1 MRAEF
6 IKCFV
11 ACVKGSTSDEM
22 SSKDALYAIDELEK
36 YRSVAQEIWEKMISY
51 KLFSYYGYDDKEEMY
66 TNYFEQMIEILSRW
80 NNNDV
85 ETYINRFYNCVE
97 IKELIYWTIF
107 LVKSGLSKESG
118 DGIFEDFLDSI
129 ENDYK
134 PDRCEDVPSL
144 ILYYVLYFDKSL
156 EIWRDLLEDWEKEKF
171 YLFSTDVIETKY
183 DAASVVLCL
192 NFEKEVRDFNY
203 TNLKQFVDEGLS
215 DVDQKTRKSFQ
226 EINNSIYRM
235 RDKGE
240 ETKII
245 KVFGINL
252 LEHVFNCQ
260 RRRKWYMFRM
270 MQRIIEFQ
278 INEFISIITEYQI
291 TLKKL
296 NILWRQNAER
306 IIAYYADKEKQ
317 YSKYNNDPKFFK
329 VSEEYKW
336 TDLEMNSN
344 LIAEIDFDLLVHSLK
359 KNKNDCR
366 WYEKLLKEI
375 QEVINQII
383 VCQVQV
389 ENLQKELKKLE
400 KELWIKKG
408 SNDAVYRVNINS
420 WNELCKMSNELAR
433 VNIDDLKIDLE
444 NSRIVPGRINR
455 SFNSYFEGVKHEK
468 KNAMAKYE
476 IRYDVYWDKDLE
488 FDGIYSRNHEGYSKP
503 GEKKAGENRPGEEK
517 LKNLIL
523 GKKEVTREMLLLMGL
538 LHKVVVGED
547 TDLDYLQG
555 HVLHYSRLSSEF
567 RNTQYEKYVE
577 ETYNTMNEMESRE
590 ARISELK
597 SASKEIEEFYL
608 KTKERKKGIAIF
620 SSIMSGRR
628 IEK

>member
-11 ACVKGSTSDEM
+11 DCIKGSTSEKTG
-22 SSKDALYAIDELEK
+22 SKDALYAIDELEK
-36 YRSVAQEIWEKMISY
+36 YKSKAQELWEKMISY
-51 KLFSYYGYDDKEEMY
+51 KLFSYYGYDDKEERDV
-66 TNYFEQMIEILSRW
+66 NYFEQMIDLLGRW
-80 NNNDV
+80 NDNDV
-85 ETYINRFYNCVE
+85 ETYINRFYGCVE
-97 IKELIYWTIF
+97 IEELIYWTIF
-107 LVKSGLSKESG
+107 LVKNGLSQESG
-118 DGIFEDFLDSI
+118 DVIFEDFLESI
-129 ENDYK
+129 ENDYR

-183 DAASVVLCL
+183 DATSVVLYL
-192 NFEKEVRDFNY
+192 NFEKQVKDFNY
-203 TNLKQFVDEGLS
+203 TNLKQSVDEGLS
-215 DVDQKTRKSFQ
+215 EVDQKTRKSVQ

-235 RDKGE
+235 QDKGE

-278 INEFISIITEYQI
+278 IDEFVSVVAEYQKA
-291 TLKKL
+291 LKKI
-296 NILWRQNAER
+296 NTLWIENAEK
-306 IIAYYADKEKQ
+306 IIVCYADKERQ
-317 YSKYNNDPKFFK
+317 YSKYNNDKKLFK

-336 TDLEMNSN
+336 TDLEENSK
-344 LIAEIDFDLLVHSLK
+344 LTEEIDINLLAYSLK
-359 KNKNDCR
+359 KNKSDSK
-366 WYEKLLKEI
+366 WYEKLPKTI
-375 QEVINQII
+375 QDVINQII
-383 VCQVQV
+383 SWQAQV
-389 ENLQKELKKLE
+389 ENLQKKLKKLE

-455 SFNSYFEGVKHEK
+455 AFNSYFEGVKEEK
-468 KNAMAKYE
+468 GNAMAKYE
-476 IRYDVYWDKDLE
+476 IRYDAHWDKDLE
-488 FDGIYSRNHEGYSKP
+488 FDGIYSEMHEGYSKP
-503 GEKKAGENRPGEEK
+503 GEIKAGEKRPGEER

-538 LHKVVVGED
+538 LHKAVVGEE
-547 TDLDYLQG
+547 TDLEYLQG
-555 HVLHYSRLSSEF
+555 HVLHYSRLSPKF
-567 RNTQYEKYVE
+567 RNTQYEQYVE
-577 ETYNTMNEMESRE
+577 EVYNTMNEIKSRE
-590 ARISELK
+590 VRISELK
-597 SASKEIEEFYL
+597 SASKNIEEFYL
-608 KTKERKKGIAIF
+608 KTKERQKGIAIF
-620 SSIMSGRR
+620 YSIMNGRR